1 MRPHRG
7 FTLIE
12 LVVSIVIAGLIAGF
26 IGMFV
31 ATPMQAY
38 FAQTRRSDLVDSA
51 DAAVQAFDQDVVTAL
66 PNSLRIRKV
75 GNVWAVEMLAT
86 AGSARYWQTGETAP
100 APGGAARE
108 LDFTAVDASFATD
121 GPFNNTVL
129 SLPLKSFYLAVNN
142 LGTAGHDAY
151 ALSNVI
157 TPSGDA
163 IAIAGPPV
171 APAAEDLVTLGTPF
185 RFVQV
190 SPTNTVYVVTQAISY
205 LCNPAAQTLARY
217 SGYTIA
223 ANQASRD
230 SDPKL
235 LAAGATK
242 SLVARFPTACNF
254 TWSPGTPQHGGVLSI
269 EMTLT
274 RSSGTLPASSETLQV
289 FHQVAVQGVP

>member
-1 MRPHRG
+1 MRHHRG

-12 LVVSIVIAGLIAGF
+12 LVVSIVIASLIAGF

-38 FAQTRRSDLVDSA
+38 FAQTRRTDLVDSA
-51 DAAVQAFDQDVVTAL
+51 DAVVQAFNQDVVRAL

-108 LDFTAVDASFATD
+108 LDFTAADASFATD

-129 SLPLKSFYLAVNN
+129 SLPLKSFYLAVDN
-142 LGTAGHDAY
+142 LGTAGHNAY
-151 ALSNVI
+151 ALSSVI
-157 TPSGDA
+157 TPAGDA
-163 IAIAGPPV
+163 ISIAGPP
-171 APAAEDLVTLGTPF
+171 AAAAGENLVTLGTPF
-185 RFVQV
+185 RFVQA
-190 SPTNTVYVVTQAISY
+190 SPTNTVYVVTQAVSY
-205 LCNPAAQTLARY
+205 LCDPTGHTLARY

-230 SDPKL
+230 SDAKL
-235 LAAGATK
+235 LGAGATK
-242 SLVARFPTACNF
+242 SLMARFPTACNF
-254 TWSPGTPQHGGVLSI
+254 TLSPGTPQHGGVLSI

-274 RSSGTLPASSETLQV
+274 QSSGTIPPSSESLRV
-289 FHQVAVQGVP
+289 FHQVAVEGVP